1 MLESWGRSFDL
12 TFVSAGISALI
23 VVSEK
28 LGRSMAAAILCGALT
43 RTGKSTGFVSGLPD
57 VIAHVRKALGH
68 GQFEAAHQRGAAM
81 AHRELI
87 DYVSD
92 QIRQILASAPDELTA
107 RSSTP

>member
-23 VVSEK
+23 VVFEK